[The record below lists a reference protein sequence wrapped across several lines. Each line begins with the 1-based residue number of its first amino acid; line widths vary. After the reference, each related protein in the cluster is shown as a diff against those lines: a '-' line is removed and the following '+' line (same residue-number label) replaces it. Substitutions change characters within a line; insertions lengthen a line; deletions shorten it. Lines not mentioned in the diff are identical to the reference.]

1 MTRYD
6 EKLARIRAGQY
17 RKGDFM
23 IADAKD
29 ADMGSGAQGLGP
41 KRDAEG
47 RITGY
52 RTRPEF
58 LDQIAAIVAQ
68 DIVDIMLVSAS
79 NLELLHDRGVFKGSL
94 VKPAIRANEATD
106 CWGGIRGGS
115 YHKAPSRPFRTA
127 IPARVA
133 RGRWDGTPEHDLTG
147 TDLGLYSV
155 TFVNDLDADLR
166 SQAAYAEFR
175 EEAIRCGF
183 KHFLEV
189 FNPNVETGIAKEDV
203 PAFVNDN
210 ILRTL
215 AGTMKAERPEFLK
228 IPFNGPGPIEEL
240 ASFDPTLVVG
250 VLGGGAGTT
259 RDTFELVAQAERF
272 GARIALF
279 GRKINLA
286 EDPLAIV
293 RFMRLVADGD
303 IRPKEAVEAYH
314 GVLKEK
320 GVRPLRPLEDDLAVT
335 EAPLKQAAAA

>member
-6 EKLARIRAGQY
+6 EKIARIRAGQY

-29 ADMGSGAQGLGP
+29 ADMGSGARGLGP
-41 KRDAEG
+41 KRDKDG
-47 RITGY
+47 NITGY

-58 LDQIAAIVAQ
+58 LAEIAAIVKQ

-79 NLELLHDRGVFKGSL
+79 NLEVLHEQGVFDGSP

-106 CWGGIRGGS
+106 CWGGIRGAS
-115 YHKAPSRPFRTA
+115 YTKQPSRAFRTA
-127 IPARVA
+127 IPSRVA
-133 RGRWDGTPEHDLTG
+133 RGCWGGEAAMDLHL

-155 TFVNDLDADLR
+155 TYVNDLAIDLE
-166 SQAAYAEFR
+166 SQDAYAAFR
-175 EEAIRCGF
+175 EESARCGF
-183 KHFLEV
+183 THFLEV
-189 FNPNVETGIAKEDV
+189 FNPNVDTGIAKEDI
-203 PAFVNDN
+203 PFFVNDN

-215 AGTMKAERPEFLK
+215 AGTLKAERPQFLK
-228 IPFNGPGPIEEL
+228 IPFNGPDAIEEL
-240 ASFDPTLVVG
+240 ASFDPSLIVG

-286 EDPLAIV
+286 EDPLSIV
-293 RFMRLVADGD
+293 KFMRHVADGEVK
-303 IRPKEAVEAYH
+303 PAAAVEAYH
-314 GVLKEK
+314 GVLREK
-320 GVRPLRPLEDDLAVT
+320 GIKPMRPLEDDLKVT
-335 EAPLKQAAAA
+335 EAPLQHAA